1 MARDNET
8 KKVEAYSDTKTTGAK
23 TTDTTTTRDTTRDTA
38 VRDTYVEEPARRWQD
53 IVNLLLGAWLF
64 ISPWFLP
71 NAGGYATDAYWVGA
85 LIVLVS
91 IWALAMPHTAL
102 AEWSNIL
109 LGAGLFIAPWVLGA
123 AYEPDWNA
131 YLVGALVLIL
141 AATALPAT
149 RRDRTRRT
157 V

>member
-1 MARDNET
+1 MARDDET
-8 KKVEAYSDTKTTGAK
+8 KKVEAYSDTK
-23 TTDTTTTRDTTRDTA
+23 TTTTRDTTRDTA
-38 VRDTYVEEPARRWQD
+38 VRDTPVRDTYVDDKPHRRWQD
-53 IVNLLLGAWLF
+53 WVNLLLGAWLF

-85 LIVLVS
+85 LIFLVAV
-91 IWALAMPHTAL
+91 WALAMPSASL

-109 LGAGLFIAPWVLGA
+109 LGVGLFIAPWVLGA

-131 YLVGALVLIL
+131 YLVGALVAIL
-141 AATALPAT
+141 AATALRDT
-149 RRDRTRRT
+149 RRDHTRRT

>member
-1 MARDNET
+1 MARNDNET
-8 KKVEAYSDTKTTGAK
+8 KKVEAYSDTKTT
-23 TTDTTTTRDTTRDTA
+23 TTRDTTTRDTA
-38 VRDTYVEEPARRWQD
+38 VRDTYVEKPHRRWQD
-53 IVNLLLGAWLF
+53 WVNLLLGAWLF
-64 ISPWFLP
+64 VSPWFLP
-71 NAGGYATDAYWVGA
+71 DQGGYATNAYWVGA
-85 LIVLVS
+85 LIFLVS
-91 IWALAMPHTAL
+91 VWALAMPAMAA

-109 LGAGLFIAPWVLGA
+109 LGAGLIIAPFVLGA